1 MHSLFWNRNAQS
13 ISSDTT
19 TFVHVHVDV
28 STLTFRLS
36 ATGRYCDSIIDV
48 LIS

>member
-1 MHSLFWNRNAQS
+1 MLSQS
-13 ISSDTT
+13 HRTQQP
-19 TFVHVHVDV
+19 FVHVHVYV

-36 ATGRYCDSIIDV
+36 ATGRYSDSIIDV